1 MASLSALGEIRI
13 LSDILL
19 LQEVV
24 ADYIL
29 NAAKLSESESHYRRR
44 SIKAMIKT
52 IEGRIF
58 RISETSVAAA
68 LTERLAGIVRALVI
82 QILTE

>member
-44 SIKAMIKT
+44 SIKAMIET